1 MAQRVMLI
9 DDLEGSEGAETIRY
23 TVDGVEYEIDLS
35 EKNAQRFR
43 STLEEFTKASR
54 RVEAP
59 PPVPV
64 SISRAGTTRRRTSSG
79 GDSGGG
85 SGSGSGRSDLTDIRK
100 WAQEHG
106 HQVAE
111 RGRIKKEIIDAYD
124 EAHK

>member
-9 DDLEGSEGAETIRY
+9 DDLDGSEGAETLHY

-35 EKNAQRFR
+35 EKNAKRFR

-54 RVEAP
+54 RVEAAP
-59 PPVPV
+59 RAPV
-64 SISRAGTTRRRTSSG
+64 SITRAGGTRRRSSSSADG
-79 GDSGGG
+79 G
-85 SGSGSGRSDLTDIRK
+85 GSGRSDLAEIRK
-100 WAQEHG
+100 WAQEQG
-106 HQVAE
+106 MQVAE